1 MRPQKPLI
9 LLLALLAL
17 PLAVSPASSAP
28 PARAAVRGA
37 GLIQDADSA
46 RAPAQLPPELR
57 ELLER
62 SQRASFNAHSA
73 ELALAALAGGLEA
86 NLRPGALFALGASS
100 ERGMGPRLESW
111 VVEGAPADRQ
121 AALLGLAEGGL
132 APVDLLA
139 RLARSGVAEV
149 REGALL
155 SLARLPDENAQTVFA
170 KQCEPGAADPATA
183 QLARLFATDPLAAPN
198 FACGRV
204 WLSLRWD
211 AARRY
216 GLVDGQPWRTRLLTG
231 LAGDSTFLDA
241 LVYGAASELQ
251 RVGSADHFL
260 EIALAQGSP
269 ERLRAVVNSIPSE
282 LDRMIQ
288 AGVWFPADQ
297 AEWAQLLYEIDDR
310 RLEGLTVEL
319 LRQARAFPDLSAHA
333 AVLLVRS
340 GNFEGLSLLELDIAS
355 PDPEKRQRIAETL
368 GGTRELRY
376 VDLLE
381 SLSSDND
388 NRVRAAALIA
398 QMRLGHV
405 LSIEAVRNTLDGE
418 PSVER
423 TALVDG
429 LARLAYLPEIA
440 RLLLEHVDSLSV
452 DERLSA
458 AIELA
463 RAGESRESAAL
474 HAGLSESLLRSSRG
488 EHYVQ
493 ALMRIGAN
501 AELQSLFEMFP
512 LEDARAVNIQI
523 AKAMCA
529 RRDPSILLILR
540 SALWQAPFHRSALA
554 GALILQVSG
563 IDSLRI
569 ELERPPKGAW
579 PVDVRRVGYCL
590 GEWGGTA
597 EVERLGS
604 RRTAADPALQG
615 ALLGALAARTH

>member
-1 MRPQKPLI
+1 MRLQKPL
-9 LLLALLAL
+9 LLPLALLAVAFAL
-17 PLAVSPASSAP
+17 TQVSSATQAR
-28 PARAAVRGA
+28 PAALGA
-37 GLIQDADSA
+37 DPIQDADSA
-46 RAPAQLPPELR
+46 RAPVQTGPELR

-73 ELALAALAGGLEA
+73 ELALAALAGGLDA
-86 NLRPGALFALGASS
+86 SLRPGALFALGASA
-100 ERGMGPRLESW
+100 ERAMSPRLESW
-111 VVEGAPADRQ
+111 AVEGAPADRQ
-121 AALLGLAEGGL
+121 AALLGLSQGGL

-149 REGALL
+149 RASALL
-155 SLARLPDENAQTVFA
+155 ALARVPGENARA
-170 KQCEPGAADPATA
+170 MLARQCEPGAADPATA
-183 QLARLFATDPLAAPN
+183 QLARLFATDPLAAPD
-198 FACGRV
+198 FACGRA
-204 WLSLRWD
+204 WLMLRWD

-216 GLVDGQPWRTRLLTG
+216 GLVDGQPWRAGLLTRL
-231 LAGDSTFLDA
+231 AEDSDFLDA

-260 EIALAQGSP
+260 EIALASGSP
-269 ERLRAVVNSIPSE
+269 ERLRAVVNSIPTE

-310 RLEGLTVEL
+310 RLEGLTGAL
-319 LRQARAFPDLSAHA
+319 LRQARAFPDLSAYA

-355 PDPEKRQRIAETL
+355 PDPNKRQRIAETL
-368 GGTRELRY
+368 GGTRELHY
-376 VDLLE
+376 VELLE
-381 SLSSDND
+381 SLSSDPD
-388 NRVRAAALIA
+388 IRVRAAALIA
-398 QMRLGHV
+398 QMRLGSV
-405 LSIEAVRNTLDGE
+405 LSIETVRNTLDGE
-418 PSVER
+418 PGVER
-423 TALVDG
+423 AGLVDG

-440 RLLLEHVDSLSV
+440 RLLLEHAENMSV
-452 DERLSA
+452 DERLNT

-463 RAGESRESAAL
+463 RAGESREAAAL
-474 HAGLSESLLRSSRG
+474 FAGLSDSLLRSPRG

-493 ALMRIGAN
+493 ALVRVGAN
-501 AELQSLFEMFP
+501 AEVQSLFEMFP
-512 LEDARAVNIQI
+512 LEDARAVNVQI

-529 RRDPSILLILR
+529 RRDPAVLPILR

-563 IDSLRI
+563 IDSLRL
-569 ELERPPKGAW
+569 ELERPPKGAR